1 MWGNCV
7 ADGEESPAAL
17 NETARTVSNRS
28 VPPTSFKSLALIA
41 VVLAGLLAPGLRAET
56 LAEKTLKDIVQRQRD
71 IFAKAEAEGDDLDE
85 ARLRG
90 EVQSLASSYDVL
102 IQKNPE
108 FAPGYVA
115 YGVLLGRV
123 GMVKEAVSILLKA
136 NKLDANIPI
145 VKNQL
150 AKHLAEDGKPLEA
163 LPWIMSAIDLEP
175 KEPLYHYQLGTLL
188 HEGRED
194 FIRSGDFTRAA
205 LDRAMLQAFQR
216 ATDNAPAN
224 IAYAYRHAEAYY
236 DLQEPKW
243 DEALAVWQQLE
254 HRASAGLER
263 QTIQLHEAKVLLAL
277 GKRDEAQARLDG
289 VSDLRLTTQK
299 QTLLDEFAKKTEK

>member
-1 MWGNCV
+1 M
-7 ADGEESPAAL
+7 
-17 NETARTVSNRS
+17 SNRS
-28 VPPTSFKSLALIA
+28 VPPTSFKALALIA

-71 IFAKAEAEGDDLDE
+71 IFAKAEVEGDDLDE

-163 LPWIMSAIDLEP
+163 LPWIMAAIDLEP

-188 HEGRED
+188 HEARDE
-194 FIRSGDFTRAA
+194 FIRSGDFTRPA

-216 ATDNAPAN
+216 ATDNALGN
-224 IAYAYRHAEAYY
+224 MAYAYRHAEAYY

-243 DEALAVWQQLE
+243 DEALATWQQLE

-289 VSDLRLTTQK
+289 VSDLRLTAQK
-299 QTLLDEFAKKTEK
+299 QTLLDEFGPKSEK